1 MSRPAHSR
9 PLGVIAVG
17 RIAVRLIRLLRRC
30 EAGQGLV
37 EYALM
42 LALVAMGLIGVVL
55 AFRNA
60 LGGALNTTSGAI
72 SVQAGSG
79 YGGPQASPSPPI
91 GPSSP
96 VTPEPTP
103 DSSAAGK
110 DSSGAG
116 GVTTK

>member
-1 MSRPAHSR
+1 MRTPAGPR
-9 PLGVIAVG
+9 PLRGTPPA
-17 RIAVRLIRLLRRC
+17 RIVVRLLRLLRRC

-37 EYALM
+37 EYALVF
-42 LALVAMGLIGVVL
+42 ALVAMGLLGVLL

-60 LGGALNTTSGAI
+60 IGGALNAPAGAI

-79 YGGPQASPSPPI
+79 YGSPAASP
-91 GPSSP
+91 SP

>member
-1 MSRPAHSR
+1 MSRRAHSY
-9 PLGVIAVG
+9 PLGVAAAVG
-17 RIAVRLIRLLRRC
+17 RISVRLIRLLRRC

-37 EYALM
+37 EYALV
-42 LALVAMGLIGVVL
+42 LALVAMGLIGVLL

-79 YGGPQASPSPPI
+79 YGGPGASPSP
-91 GPSSP
+91 SP
-96 VTPEPTP
+96 LTPEPTP
-103 DSSAAGK
+103 DSSGVGK
-110 DSSGAG
+110 DSSDAG